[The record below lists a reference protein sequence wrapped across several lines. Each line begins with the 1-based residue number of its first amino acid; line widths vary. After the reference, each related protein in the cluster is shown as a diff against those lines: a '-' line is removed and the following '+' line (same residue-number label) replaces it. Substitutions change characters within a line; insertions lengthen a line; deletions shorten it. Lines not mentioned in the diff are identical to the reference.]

1 MKKKNIAIVLL
12 AVITILLLV
21 FGCGKKSS
29 PQAEA
34 KVFDT
39 AGTYSDQAT
48 YGDVQIKSDGV
59 TLENATI
66 TGTLTVDK
74 AVGEGTVII
83 RNSRISKDTD
93 INGGGANSVHFEKTV
108 LNKINVNK
116 KDVRLILDKESET
129 AELNVAQP
137 AKLELSGKVTT
148 LSIAKNGGGSTIAIA
163 KDAKVETVKLD
174 GKAEMTVDSPIKT
187 LIVGE
192 NAQESRLVINGRI
205 DKLDVNARAE
215 INLNAG
221 AEVGKLIVTD
231 KAKDSTVNIAKD
243 AKVSTLA
250 TETSLSLNGEGS
262 VENVI
267 TNKEENIQGSIK
279 PAGIRVSAN
288 PIAKS
293 PNGNDVN
300 SKTDAAKNTDTNT
313 STTANNSSTGSTSPE
328 NNNTSSNTGNTGSG
342 QDNPPAPQPAPG
354 PAPQPAPDPT
364 PTPTPPPTPTP
375 TPSVVHVTGVTLDQ
389 SQLIMTVGD
398 STVLTARVAPDNA
411 TDKTIA
417 WYAEDSKI
425 AAVDGNGKITAL
437 AEGQTR
443 ITVVTRD
450 GDHKALCDITI
461 HKKAPTDIPVES
473 IAIQKT
479 ADSIEVGNTL
489 RLTASVKPDNAT
501 NKNVKW
507 HSAAESVASVDEAGV
522 VTAKAPGDAVIT
534 ATPENPASPSV
545 TTAITLRVTA
555 PFKAVVM
562 SGSGKAVMVGDVL
575 TFTSVDPENGLS
587 DALFSW
593 KADGQEVGNG
603 SAYTV
608 SEGDIGKALTL
619 TVTGKENSHYTGSV
633 TSEATKAVTANKT
646 ALTAALNAEIGED
659 HQNPTYK
666 LKKDDYKAVTWNTYT
681 DAVNAAIGVE
691 ADPLATTG
699 QVSAAINNIG
709 TAKAQLIF
717 AGIDKLEEL
726 KKTADAKQE
735 SAYTAAS
742 WQAFQSA
749 YGAAKALPETTQ
761 AEIVAKTETIS
772 KAMDELVLK
781 TPVTAVRLSI
791 EKNQAVVGHQVTA
804 TTDPED
810 ATVTYLWQRG
820 NGTAFEPIPGETS
833 AVYTLSKEDI
843 GKTLQLTVTG
853 TGDYQGSSS
862 ASISNILDNKVTGVT
877 LDQATLDMKAGDSK
891 VLTATVTPEYAA
903 DKTVTWSSSDAA
915 VAAVDADGKVTAVAA
930 GQATVT
936 VTTTDGGKTA
946 ACAVTVSEDIPQIKF
961 DHAAPNVYDTITI
974 QGLDNRAYQYQWS
987 VSDTK
992 DGNFTNIEGAVNA
1005 SYEVTA
1011 NDIGKFIQ
1019 AEVKSSDPG
1028 IVGTSK
1034 AVTTAAVAVGAWD
1047 GSRVDTTWFD
1057 NTKTSF
1063 EIKTPAQLAGLAAL
1077 VNGDAKDQNNTALAA
1092 NDMAGKTFIL
1102 INDLDFSGKE
1112 WTPIGKTLAP
1122 EDATPENYNEK
1133 ATNFYF
1139 KGTFNGNKN
1148 TIKNLTHTIE
1158 NTVSVGLFG
1167 NTLNATIQNLT
1178 LENVN
1183 ILGHYGVA
1191 AIAGY
1196 VYDGSTIENCHV
1208 TSGTI
1213 KGADCAVGGIAG
1225 QISNMDEHS
1234 SGAITIKDCT
1244 NAAPVSMEYSD
1255 YKAITDT
1262 EPFFTKHRGWH
1273 FGGIFGSVSTTT
1285 TPANTLNT
1293 VITGCT
1299 NTGDIT
1305 GTQLGGIGSF
1315 FYSGSGSSI
1324 ENCTNTGKLTQPL
1337 TAPVGNVGA
1346 AGGIISYNNIS
1357 AVNNCTNEGTIYT
1370 AGGLKEALSLSK
1382 KGTYVQSPKIE
1393 LIENIELDGSS
1404 TIPQGVTLT
1413 IPERQTLTIPAD
1425 KKLTNDGTIINH
1437 GKIICKGVI
1446 SGTGSIE
1453 GNQPEISQITLNPT
1467 SATITGTA
1475 GTAIAEYD
1483 LTQKITVEND
1493 AAIGDVTY
1501 AVKEGSSL
1509 PDGLKLENGKVTG
1522 TPRAA
1527 GNTTSVIE
1535 ITGRNT
1541 TKAHLSLTF
1550 EISASNKLYV
1560 DASQG
1565 DDNHTGY
1572 DEANPLKTI
1581 EAALEKPS
1589 GTEQT
1594 TIYVTGDVNIGSE
1607 NLYTVTK
1614 PVHFTGKDTGNGR
1627 LVMQSDLIFDADT
1640 VFDNIKLNPNGIR
1653 YIYANGHNFEFGEGM
1668 EIIPMDEKYNNNLSL
1683 YFVAG
1688 GLNKTVA
1695 STNFTM
1701 KSGRISYLFG
1711 GGKTTEAN
1719 ADASVTGDTHI
1730 TITGGY
1736 VDDCFVGGGYADGE
1750 NSKADVNDTHISI
1763 DSSTF
1768 NMGYFNSDNSIDEG
1782 NIYAGGW
1789 ALSKNARATAKT
1801 TNLTLKNLV
1810 NFNASVLGGGHS
1822 DSTDSD
1828 ASIENTN
1835 IIIDKL
1841 TTTGSVIGGG
1851 MVFNSGTNVNV
1862 TGTATI
1868 DIKDSTIPEI
1878 FGGGFALSSK
1888 TANVTNIVIKA
1899 QNIRL
1904 QDNNKSDKIGRFYA
1918 GGCSYDGTAVA
1929 EVGDATV
1936 HINGN
1941 LYVGDAQNPATEGEI
1956 IDHVK
1961 MTGYVNAS
1969 GQAPITGKTELY
1981 INNILQKLNW
1991 AKTADTSW
1999 YNDNDTSFTLS
2010 SGEQLAGLAAL
2021 VNDGNDF
2028 SEKTIQLSQDID
2040 LDNREWSPIGKSDKP
2055 FKGTFDG
2062 QTHKVSNLKIA
2073 SASLKD
2079 AGLFG
2084 AVSDSAI
2091 QNLSI
2096 QNADITVSEG
2106 AGALVGSVAGNTTI
2120 KKCDAADGKI
2130 QGNLDVGGL
2139 AGRTGAG
2146 TVFVT
2151 CNVTNSTVSAVAS
2164 QGDPYAGGIVG
2175 KATAPTVTLT
2185 NCTASGN
2192 TVTSYKDGCK
2202 GDLVGGPAANW
2213 IDGYDLASVFKDSET
2228 MAISNDEGDIRSFIL
2243 LENENIYDTLGCHV
2257 NNCIMPKDPE
2267 NQISNQVIAIQ
2278 FDTSDPDK
2286 MKALKDGIFQR
2297 MNEQID
2303 SFIQKNPES
2312 EDFYN
2317 SLRRVP
2323 ECYLIDKNIIYLN
2336 YCGHALYLP
2345 AYQNEE
2351 KTCIYDPTS
2360 PCPSDHTPYI
2370 KEMLENYIK

>member
-187 LIVGE
+187 LVVGE

-313 STTANNSSTGSTSPE
+313 STTADNSSTGSTSPE

-473 IAIQKT
+473 
-479 ADSIEVGNTL
+479 
-489 RLTASVKPDNAT
+489 
-501 NKNVKW
+501 
-507 HSAAESVASVDEAGV
+507 VASVDEAGV

-593 KADGQEVGNG
+593 KADGQEVGSG

-862 ASISNILDNKVTGVT
+862 ASISNILDNKVTGVI

-946 ACAVTVSEDIPQIKF
+946 ACAVTVTNPVISVESVTLAPVSAELYTVEGHKTLELTATVIPENATNKALAWSSSDSAVATVAAVENSTKATVTALTAGTADITATTADGSKTAKCTITVKEPIQLTVSGTIVKSK
-961 DHAAPNVYDTITI
+961 VYDGNPDAEVENAGSLTNKEAEHDVTLAATAKFNDKKAADNKPVTAQYTLTGTDAWRYLAPKDNTDLFASITKKEI
-974 QGLDNRAYQYQWS
+974 RITNIKAADRAYNGYTAVALAGGDLS
-987 VSDTK
+987 GIVDGDDIRLDTS
-992 DGNFTNIEGAVNA
+992 A
-1005 SYEVTA
+1005 VTA
-1011 NDIGKFIQ
+1011 QMADANAKENKPVVVTGYTLAGAD
-1019 AEVKSSDPG
+1019 AENYSLTQPVG
-1028 IVGTSK
+1028 ITVNITK
-1034 AVTTAAVAVGAWD
+1034 AEQTAPTFTV
-1047 GSRVDTTWFD
+1047 
-1057 NTKTSF
+1057 TKTSNSITVTPTAASNKLLYALYQSGTSVKDWSMTPSF
-1063 EIKTPAQLAGLAAL
+1063 TGLAASTEYTVKVKLSGDGNHNESPEATASVTTDAADIKPAPVITIEKPSVTVSGTAQSQNSTLVGIKNTMEYVKSDTEPAEDATWTPCQNQNMSVEPGIYYVRYKGTASDAASAAIRLEVKKVYRVTFAHGDHGSCHPSVAVFYEGDLPSSTISPNSGYLVNPENNGWDRPITAAAGESADIKYTAQYIETKAMVMAFDSESQTYTIKNTGTATIGEDFTVPATYNDSINGEHPVTAIGDKAFTSNNCKDLKTLTIPESITNIGDYAFDGRLALEKVTIKGNPNIGNYAFSGCTALKEIHITSNEAPKTAGTEILYNIPMGQVRIFVPQEKVDDYKSSWASYADQIYETGTAFFTLSYDANDGTGSVPASAEYAQGTEVSVKFDPLPSAEGKTFLGWAANKNAESPDYTATGTTNSIKVKEATTLYAIYGDVLTPPTENKPWDGKRDISWYVGHEEDTSYSITTPQQLAGLALL
-1077 VNGDAKDQNNTALAA
+1077 VNGGGQDDY
-1092 NDMAGKTFIL
+1092 GKSYEGAV
-1102 INDLDFSGKE
+1102 DFSGKTITITADGLDLNNVN
-1112 WTPIGKTLAP
+1112 WVPIGKDDVHP
-1122 EDATPENYNEK
+1122 
-1133 ATNFYF
+1133 F
-1139 KGTFNGNKN
+1139 KGSFDGGFKSITSLSINS
-1148 TIKNLTHTIE
+1148 E
-1158 NTVSVGLFG
+1158 NEIVGLFG
-1167 NTLNATIQNLT
+1167 VIDSANLQNVELS
-1178 LENVN
+1178 
-1183 ILGHYGVA
+1183 
-1191 AIAGY
+1191 
-1196 VYDGSTIENCHV
+1196 DGTV
-1208 TSGTI
+1208 TTTHE
-1213 KGADCAVGGIAG
+1213 GGIAG
-1225 QISNMDEHS
+1225 GMVGFATDSKIEKCHNDAAVSSQIS
-1234 SGAITIKDCT
+1234 
-1244 NAAPVSMEYSD
+1244 
-1255 YKAITDT
+1255 
-1262 EPFFTKHRGWH
+1262 
-1273 FGGIFGSVSTTT
+1273 
-1285 TPANTLNT
+1285 
-1293 VITGCT
+1293 
-1299 NTGDIT
+1299 
-1305 GTQLGGIGSF
+1305 
-1315 FYSGSGSSI
+1315 
-1324 ENCTNTGKLTQPL
+1324 
-1337 TAPVGNVGA
+1337 
-1346 AGGIISYNNIS
+1346 AGGIIGGGQAEVTECCNTGKIEAKAELYSM
-1357 AVNNCTNEGTIYT
+1357 
-1370 AGGLKEALSLSK
+1370 AGG
-1382 KGTYVQSPKIE
+1382 
-1393 LIENIELDGSS
+1393 
-1404 TIPQGVTLT
+1404 
-1413 IPERQTLTIPAD
+1413 
-1425 KKLTNDGTIINH
+1425 II
-1437 GKIICKGVI
+1437 
-1446 SGTGSIE
+1446 GTG
-1453 GNQPEISQITLNPT
+1453 
-1467 SATITGTA
+1467 TG
-1475 GTAIAEYD
+1475 
-1483 LTQKITVEND
+1483 
-1493 AAIGDVTY
+1493 
-1501 AVKEGSSL
+1501 
-1509 PDGLKLENGKVTG
+1509 
-1522 TPRAA
+1522 
-1527 GNTTSVIE
+1527 
-1535 ITGRNT
+1535 
-1541 TKAHLSLTF
+1541 
-1550 EISASNKLYV
+1550 
-1560 DASQG
+1560 
-1565 DDNHTGY
+1565 
-1572 DEANPLKTI
+1572 
-1581 EAALEKPS
+1581 
-1589 GTEQT
+1589 
-1594 TIYVTGDVNIGSE
+1594 
-1607 NLYTVTK
+1607 
-1614 PVHFTGKDTGNGR
+1614 
-1627 LVMQSDLIFDADT
+1627 
-1640 VFDNIKLNPNGIR
+1640 
-1653 YIYANGHNFEFGEGM
+1653 
-1668 EIIPMDEKYNNNLSL
+1668 
-1683 YFVAG
+1683 
-1688 GLNKTVA
+1688 
-1695 STNFTM
+1695 
-1701 KSGRISYLFG
+1701 
-1711 GGKTTEAN
+1711 
-1719 ADASVTGDTHI
+1719 
-1730 TITGGY
+1730 
-1736 VDDCFVGGGYADGE
+1736 
-1750 NSKADVNDTHISI
+1750 
-1763 DSSTF
+1763 
-1768 NMGYFNSDNSIDEG
+1768 
-1782 NIYAGGW
+1782 
-1789 ALSKNARATAKT
+1789 
-1801 TNLTLKNLV
+1801 
-1810 NFNASVLGGGHS
+1810 
-1822 DSTDSD
+1822 
-1828 ASIENTN
+1828 
-1835 IIIDKL
+1835 
-1841 TTTGSVIGGG
+1841 
-1851 MVFNSGTNVNV
+1851 
-1862 TGTATI
+1862 
-1868 DIKDSTIPEI
+1868 
-1878 FGGGFALSSK
+1878 
-1888 TANVTNIVIKA
+1888 
-1899 QNIRL
+1899 
-1904 QDNNKSDKIGRFYA
+1904 
-1918 GGCSYDGTAVA
+1918 
-1929 EVGDATV
+1929 
-1936 HINGN
+1936 
-1941 LYVGDAQNPATEGEI
+1941 
-1956 IDHVK
+1956 
-1961 MTGYVNAS
+1961 
-1969 GQAPITGKTELY
+1969 
-1981 INNILQKLNW
+1981 
-1991 AKTADTSW
+1991 
-1999 YNDNDTSFTLS
+1999 
-2010 SGEQLAGLAAL
+2010 
-2021 VNDGNDF
+2021 
-2028 SEKTIQLSQDID
+2028 
-2040 LDNREWSPIGKSDKP
+2040 
-2055 FKGTFDG
+2055 
-2062 QTHKVSNLKIA
+2062 
-2073 SASLKD
+2073 
-2079 AGLFG
+2079 
-2084 AVSDSAI
+2084 
-2091 QNLSI
+2091 
-2096 QNADITVSEG
+2096 ITVSNSYNTGEVNAPSG
-2106 AGALVGSVAGNTTI
+2106 SGIVGMASSTSELKSFVQNCHNVGSINSGQGFGITATLDNN
-2120 KKCDAADGKI
+2120 GKI
-2130 QGNLDVGGL
+2130 Q
-2139 AGRTGAG
+2139 
-2146 TVFVT
+2146 
-2151 CNVTNSTVSAVAS
+2151 
-2164 QGDPYAGGIVG
+2164 
-2175 KATAPTVTLT
+2175 
-2185 NCTASGN
+2185 
-2192 TVTSYKDGCK
+2192 TSYSLEGSAEMIAGNGVDDKSKMLTTEEMKTPNNFIGWSFDESNGIWK
-2202 GDLVGGPAANW
+2202 MGNAYP
-2213 IDGYDLASVFKDSET
+2213 ILAWQT
-2228 MAISNDEGDIRSFIL
+2228 
-2243 LENENIYDTLGCHV
+2243 NE
-2257 NNCIMPKDPE
+2257 
-2267 NQISNQVIAIQ
+2267 
-2278 FDTSDPDK
+2278 
-2286 MKALKDGIFQR
+2286 
-2297 MNEQID
+2297 
-2303 SFIQKNPES
+2303 
-2312 EDFYN
+2312 
-2317 SLRRVP
+2317 
-2323 ECYLIDKNIIYLN
+2323 
-2336 YCGHALYLP
+2336 
-2345 AYQNEE
+2345 
-2351 KTCIYDPTS
+2351 
-2360 PCPSDHTPYI
+2360 
-2370 KEMLENYIK
+2370 

>member
-174 GKAEMTVDSPIKT
+174 GKAELTVDSPIKT
-187 LIVGE
+187 LVVGE

-313 STTANNSSTGSTSPE
+313 STTADNSSTGSTSPE

-364 PTPTPPPTPTP
+364 PTPTPEPTPTP

-479 ADSIEVGNTL
+479 AYSIEVGNTL

-575 TFTSVDPENGLS
+575 TFTSIDPENGLS
-587 DALFSW
+587 DALFFW
-593 KADGQEVGNG
+593 KADGQEVGSG

-735 SAYTAAS
+735 SDYTAAS

-761 AEIVAKTETIS
+761 VEIVAKTEAIS

-781 TPVTAVRLSI
+781 TPITAVRLSI

-820 NGTAFEPIPGETS
+820 NGIAFEPIPGETS

-1063 EIKTPAQLAGLAAL
+1063 EIKTPA
-1077 VNGDAKDQNNTALAA
+1077 
-1092 NDMAGKTFIL
+1092 
-1102 INDLDFSGKE
+1102 
-1112 WTPIGKTLAP
+1112 
-1122 EDATPENYNEK
+1122 
-1133 ATNFYF
+1133 
-1139 KGTFNGNKN
+1139 
-1148 TIKNLTHTIE
+1148 
-1158 NTVSVGLFG
+1158 
-1167 NTLNATIQNLT
+1167 
-1178 LENVN
+1178 
-1183 ILGHYGVA
+1183 
-1191 AIAGY
+1191 
-1196 VYDGSTIENCHV
+1196 
-1208 TSGTI
+1208 
-1213 KGADCAVGGIAG
+1213 
-1225 QISNMDEHS
+1225 
-1234 SGAITIKDCT
+1234 
-1244 NAAPVSMEYSD
+1244 
-1255 YKAITDT
+1255 
-1262 EPFFTKHRGWH
+1262 
-1273 FGGIFGSVSTTT
+1273 
-1285 TPANTLNT
+1285 
-1293 VITGCT
+1293 
-1299 NTGDIT
+1299 
-1305 GTQLGGIGSF
+1305 
-1315 FYSGSGSSI
+1315 
-1324 ENCTNTGKLTQPL
+1324 
-1337 TAPVGNVGA
+1337 
-1346 AGGIISYNNIS
+1346 
-1357 AVNNCTNEGTIYT
+1357 
-1370 AGGLKEALSLSK
+1370 
-1382 KGTYVQSPKIE
+1382 
-1393 LIENIELDGSS
+1393 
-1404 TIPQGVTLT
+1404 
-1413 IPERQTLTIPAD
+1413 
-1425 KKLTNDGTIINH
+1425 
-1437 GKIICKGVI
+1437 
-1446 SGTGSIE
+1446 
-1453 GNQPEISQITLNPT
+1453 
-1467 SATITGTA
+1467 
-1475 GTAIAEYD
+1475 
-1483 LTQKITVEND
+1483 
-1493 AAIGDVTY
+1493 
-1501 AVKEGSSL
+1501 
-1509 PDGLKLENGKVTG
+1509 
-1522 TPRAA
+1522 
-1527 GNTTSVIE
+1527 
-1535 ITGRNT
+1535 
-1541 TKAHLSLTF
+1541 
-1550 EISASNKLYV
+1550 
-1560 DASQG
+1560 
-1565 DDNHTGY
+1565 
-1572 DEANPLKTI
+1572 
-1581 EAALEKPS
+1581 
-1589 GTEQT
+1589 
-1594 TIYVTGDVNIGSE
+1594 
-1607 NLYTVTK
+1607 
-1614 PVHFTGKDTGNGR
+1614 
-1627 LVMQSDLIFDADT
+1627 
-1640 VFDNIKLNPNGIR
+1640 
-1653 YIYANGHNFEFGEGM
+1653 
-1668 EIIPMDEKYNNNLSL
+1668 
-1683 YFVAG
+1683 
-1688 GLNKTVA
+1688 
-1695 STNFTM
+1695 
-1701 KSGRISYLFG
+1701 
-1711 GGKTTEAN
+1711 
-1719 ADASVTGDTHI
+1719 
-1730 TITGGY
+1730 
-1736 VDDCFVGGGYADGE
+1736 
-1750 NSKADVNDTHISI
+1750 
-1763 DSSTF
+1763 
-1768 NMGYFNSDNSIDEG
+1768 
-1782 NIYAGGW
+1782 
-1789 ALSKNARATAKT
+1789 
-1801 TNLTLKNLV
+1801 
-1810 NFNASVLGGGHS
+1810 
-1822 DSTDSD
+1822 
-1828 ASIENTN
+1828 
-1835 IIIDKL
+1835 
-1841 TTTGSVIGGG
+1841 
-1851 MVFNSGTNVNV
+1851 
-1862 TGTATI
+1862 
-1868 DIKDSTIPEI
+1868 
-1878 FGGGFALSSK
+1878 
-1888 TANVTNIVIKA
+1888 
-1899 QNIRL
+1899 
-1904 QDNNKSDKIGRFYA
+1904 
-1918 GGCSYDGTAVA
+1918 
-1929 EVGDATV
+1929 
-1936 HINGN
+1936 
-1941 LYVGDAQNPATEGEI
+1941 
-1956 IDHVK
+1956 
-1961 MTGYVNAS
+1961 
-1969 GQAPITGKTELY
+1969 
-1981 INNILQKLNW
+1981 
-1991 AKTADTSW
+1991 
-1999 YNDNDTSFTLS
+1999 
-2010 SGEQLAGLAAL
+2010 QLAGLAAL

-2297 MNEQID
+2297 TNEQID

-2370 KEMLENYIK
+2370 KEMLKII

>member
-93 INGGGANSVHFEKTV
+93 INGGGANSVHFEKTALHKV
-108 LNKINVNK
+108 SLNK
-116 KDVRLILDKESET
+116 KDVRLTLDKESEA
-129 AELNVAQP
+129 AELNVIQP

-148 LSIAKNGGGSTIAIA
+148 LSIAKNGEGSTVTIA

-174 GKAEMTVDSPIKT
+174 GKAEMTVDSPLKT
-187 LIVGE
+187 LVIGE
-192 NAQESRLVINGRI
+192 NAQESRLVINGRV
-205 DKLDVNARAE
+205 DKLDVNAKAE

-250 TETSLSLNGEGS
+250 TETPLSLNGEGS

-450 GDHKALCDITI
+450 GDHKAFCDITI

-735 SAYTAAS
+735 SDYTAAS

-810 ATVTYLWQRG
+810 ATVNYLWQRG
-820 NGTAFEPIPGETS
+820 NGTAFEPIPDADS
-833 AVYTLSKEDI
+833 AVYTLRSDDI
-843 GKTLQLTVTG
+843 GKVLQLTVTG

-862 ASISNILDNKVTGVT
+862 ASISKILDNKVTDVT

-946 ACAVTVSEDIPQIKF
+946 ACAVTVTNPVISVESVTLAPVSAELYTVEGHKTLELTATVTPENATNKALAWSSSDSAVATVAAVENSTKATVTALTAGTADITATTADGSKTAKCTITVKEPIQLTVSGTTVKSK
-961 DHAAPNVYDTITI
+961 VYDGNPDAEVENAGSLTNKEAEHDVTLAATAKFNDKKAADNKPVTAQYTLTGTDAWRYLAPKDNTDLSASITKKEI
-974 QGLDNRAYQYQWS
+974 RITNIKATDRAYNGYTA
-987 VSDTK
+987 VALAGGDLSDIV
-992 DGNFTNIEGAVNA
+992 DGDDIHLDTSA
-1005 SYEVTA
+1005 VTA
-1011 NDIGKFIQ
+1011 QMADANAKENKPVVVTGYTLAGAD
-1019 AEVKSSDPG
+1019 AENYSLTQPVG
-1028 IVGTSK
+1028 ITVNITK
-1034 AVTTAAVAVGAWD
+1034 AEQTAPTFTV
-1047 GSRVDTTWFD
+1047 
-1057 NTKTSF
+1057 TKTSNSITVTPTAASNKLLYALYQSGTSVKDWSMTPSF
-1063 EIKTPAQLAGLAAL
+1063 TGLAASTEYTVKVKLSGDDNHNESPEATASVTTDAADIKPAPVITIEKPSVTVSGTAQSQNSTLVGIKNTMEYVKSDTEPAADATWTPCQNQNMSVEPGIYYVRYKKTASDAASAAIRLEVKKVYRVTFAHGDHGSCHPSVAVFYEGELPSSTISPNSGYLVNPENNGWDRPITAAAGESADIKYTAQYIETKAMVMAFDSKSQTYTIKNTGTATIGEDFTVPATYNDSINGEHPVTAIGDKAFTSNNCKDLKTLTIPESITNIGDYAFDGRLALEKVTIKGNPNIGNYAFSGCTALKEIHITSNEAPGTTGTEILYNIPGQVRIFVPQEKVADYKNSWVSYADQIYETGTAFFTLSYDANGGTGSVPASAEYAQGTEVNVKFDPLPSTEGKTFLGWAANKNAESPDYTATGTTNSIRVEKATTLYAIYGDVVTPPTENNPWDGKRDISWYVGHEEGTSYSITTPQQLAGLALL
-1077 VNGDAKDQNNTALAA
+1077 VNGGGQDDY
-1092 NDMAGKTFIL
+1092 GKSSGGAV
-1102 INDLDFSGKE
+1102 DFSGKTITITADKLDLNNVN
-1112 WTPIGKTLAP
+1112 WVPIGKDDVHP
-1122 EDATPENYNEK
+1122 
-1133 ATNFYF
+1133 F
-1139 KGTFNGNKN
+1139 KGSFDGGFKSITSLSINS
-1148 TIKNLTHTIE
+1148 E
-1158 NTVSVGLFG
+1158 NEIVGLFG
-1167 NTLNATIQNLT
+1167 VIDSANLQNVELS
-1178 LENVN
+1178 
-1183 ILGHYGVA
+1183 
-1191 AIAGY
+1191 
-1196 VYDGSTIENCHV
+1196 DGTV
-1208 TSGTI
+1208 TTTHE
-1213 KGADCAVGGIAG
+1213 GGIAG
-1225 QISNMDEHS
+1225 GMVGFATDSKIEKCHNDAAVSSQIS
-1234 SGAITIKDCT
+1234 
-1244 NAAPVSMEYSD
+1244 
-1255 YKAITDT
+1255 
-1262 EPFFTKHRGWH
+1262 
-1273 FGGIFGSVSTTT
+1273 
-1285 TPANTLNT
+1285 
-1293 VITGCT
+1293 
-1299 NTGDIT
+1299 
-1305 GTQLGGIGSF
+1305 
-1315 FYSGSGSSI
+1315 
-1324 ENCTNTGKLTQPL
+1324 
-1337 TAPVGNVGA
+1337 
-1346 AGGIISYNNIS
+1346 AGGIIGGGQAEVTECCNTGKIEAKAELYSM
-1357 AVNNCTNEGTIYT
+1357 
-1370 AGGLKEALSLSK
+1370 AGG
-1382 KGTYVQSPKIE
+1382 
-1393 LIENIELDGSS
+1393 
-1404 TIPQGVTLT
+1404 
-1413 IPERQTLTIPAD
+1413 
-1425 KKLTNDGTIINH
+1425 II
-1437 GKIICKGVI
+1437 
-1446 SGTGSIE
+1446 GTG
-1453 GNQPEISQITLNPT
+1453 
-1467 SATITGTA
+1467 TG
-1475 GTAIAEYD
+1475 
-1483 LTQKITVEND
+1483 
-1493 AAIGDVTY
+1493 
-1501 AVKEGSSL
+1501 
-1509 PDGLKLENGKVTG
+1509 
-1522 TPRAA
+1522 
-1527 GNTTSVIE
+1527 
-1535 ITGRNT
+1535 
-1541 TKAHLSLTF
+1541 
-1550 EISASNKLYV
+1550 
-1560 DASQG
+1560 
-1565 DDNHTGY
+1565 
-1572 DEANPLKTI
+1572 
-1581 EAALEKPS
+1581 
-1589 GTEQT
+1589 
-1594 TIYVTGDVNIGSE
+1594 
-1607 NLYTVTK
+1607 
-1614 PVHFTGKDTGNGR
+1614 
-1627 LVMQSDLIFDADT
+1627 
-1640 VFDNIKLNPNGIR
+1640 
-1653 YIYANGHNFEFGEGM
+1653 
-1668 EIIPMDEKYNNNLSL
+1668 
-1683 YFVAG
+1683 
-1688 GLNKTVA
+1688 
-1695 STNFTM
+1695 
-1701 KSGRISYLFG
+1701 
-1711 GGKTTEAN
+1711 
-1719 ADASVTGDTHI
+1719 
-1730 TITGGY
+1730 
-1736 VDDCFVGGGYADGE
+1736 
-1750 NSKADVNDTHISI
+1750 
-1763 DSSTF
+1763 
-1768 NMGYFNSDNSIDEG
+1768 
-1782 NIYAGGW
+1782 
-1789 ALSKNARATAKT
+1789 
-1801 TNLTLKNLV
+1801 
-1810 NFNASVLGGGHS
+1810 
-1822 DSTDSD
+1822 
-1828 ASIENTN
+1828 
-1835 IIIDKL
+1835 
-1841 TTTGSVIGGG
+1841 
-1851 MVFNSGTNVNV
+1851 
-1862 TGTATI
+1862 
-1868 DIKDSTIPEI
+1868 
-1878 FGGGFALSSK
+1878 
-1888 TANVTNIVIKA
+1888 
-1899 QNIRL
+1899 
-1904 QDNNKSDKIGRFYA
+1904 
-1918 GGCSYDGTAVA
+1918 
-1929 EVGDATV
+1929 
-1936 HINGN
+1936 
-1941 LYVGDAQNPATEGEI
+1941 
-1956 IDHVK
+1956 
-1961 MTGYVNAS
+1961 
-1969 GQAPITGKTELY
+1969 
-1981 INNILQKLNW
+1981 
-1991 AKTADTSW
+1991 
-1999 YNDNDTSFTLS
+1999 
-2010 SGEQLAGLAAL
+2010 
-2021 VNDGNDF
+2021 
-2028 SEKTIQLSQDID
+2028 
-2040 LDNREWSPIGKSDKP
+2040 
-2055 FKGTFDG
+2055 
-2062 QTHKVSNLKIA
+2062 
-2073 SASLKD
+2073 
-2079 AGLFG
+2079 
-2084 AVSDSAI
+2084 
-2091 QNLSI
+2091 
-2096 QNADITVSEG
+2096 ITVSNSYNTGEVNAPSG
-2106 AGALVGSVAGNTTI
+2106 SGIVGMASSTSELKSFVQNCHNVGSINSGQGFGITATLDNN
-2120 KKCDAADGKI
+2120 GKI
-2130 QGNLDVGGL
+2130 Q
-2139 AGRTGAG
+2139 
-2146 TVFVT
+2146 
-2151 CNVTNSTVSAVAS
+2151 
-2164 QGDPYAGGIVG
+2164 
-2175 KATAPTVTLT
+2175 
-2185 NCTASGN
+2185 
-2192 TVTSYKDGCK
+2192 TSYSLEGS
-2202 GDLVGGPAANW
+2202 AATIATIGADDKSKMLTAEEMKTPNNFTGW
-2213 IDGYDLASVFKDSET
+2213 SFDESNSIWKMGNAYPILAWQT
-2228 MAISNDEGDIRSFIL
+2228 
-2243 LENENIYDTLGCHV
+2243 NE
-2257 NNCIMPKDPE
+2257 
-2267 NQISNQVIAIQ
+2267 
-2278 FDTSDPDK
+2278 
-2286 MKALKDGIFQR
+2286 
-2297 MNEQID
+2297 
-2303 SFIQKNPES
+2303 
-2312 EDFYN
+2312 
-2317 SLRRVP
+2317 
-2323 ECYLIDKNIIYLN
+2323 
-2336 YCGHALYLP
+2336 
-2345 AYQNEE
+2345 
-2351 KTCIYDPTS
+2351 
-2360 PCPSDHTPYI
+2360 
-2370 KEMLENYIK
+2370 

>member
-129 AELNVAQP
+129 AELNVSQP

-187 LIVGE
+187 LVVGE

-231 KAKDSTVNIAKD
+231 KAKNSTVNIAKD

-313 STTANNSSTGSTSPE
+313 STTADNSSTGSTSPE

-398 STVLTARVAPDNA
+398 SAVLTARVAPDNA

-593 KADGQEVGNG
+593 KADGQEVGSG

-749 YGAAKALPETTQ
+749 YGTAKALPETTQ
-761 AEIVAKTETIS
+761 AEIVAKTEAIS

-903 DKTVTWSSSDAA
+903 DKTVTWSSSAAA

-930 GQATVT
+930 GQATIT

-946 ACAVTVSEDIPQIKF
+946 ACAVTVTNPVISVESVTLAPVSAELYTVEGHKTLELTATVTPENATNKALAWSSSDSAVATVAAVENSTKATVTALTAGTADITATTADGSKTAKCTITVKEPIQLTVSGTTVKSK
-961 DHAAPNVYDTITI
+961 VYDGNPDAEVENAGSLTNKEAEHDVTLAATAKFNDKKAADNKPVTAQYTLTGTDAWRYLAPKDNTDLSASITKKEI
-974 QGLDNRAYQYQWS
+974 RITNIKAADRAYNGYTAVALAGGDLS
-987 VSDTK
+987 GIVDGDDIRLDTS
-992 DGNFTNIEGAVNA
+992 A
-1005 SYEVTA
+1005 VTA
-1011 NDIGKFIQ
+1011 QMADANAKENKPVVVTGYTLSGAD
-1019 AEVKSSDPG
+1019 AENYSLTQPVG
-1028 IVGTSK
+1028 ITVNITK
-1034 AVTTAAVAVGAWD
+1034 AEQTAPTFTV
-1047 GSRVDTTWFD
+1047 
-1057 NTKTSF
+1057 TKTSNSITVTPTAASNKLLYALYQSEVLKRDWSNNPSF
-1063 EIKTPAQLAGLAAL
+1063 TGLESSTEYTVKVKLSGDDNHNESPEATASVTTDAANIKPAPVITIKKPSVTASEKEQSQNSTLEGIKNTMEYVKSDTEPAADATWTPCQNQNMSVEPGIYYVRYKKTASDAASAAIRLEVKKVYRVTFAHGDHGSCHPSVAVFYEGDLPSSTISPNSGYLVNPENNGWDRPITAAAGESADIKYTAQYIETKAMVMAFDSESQTYTIKNTGTATIGEDFTVPATYNDSINGEHPVTAIGDKAFTSNNCKDLKTLTIPESITNIGDYAFDGRLALEKVTIKGNPNIGNYAFSGCTALKEIHITSNEAPKTAGTEILYNIPMGQVRIFVPQEKVDDYKSSWASYADQIYETGTAFFTLSYDANGGTGSVPASAEYAQGTEVSVKFDPLPSAEGKTFLGWAANKNAESPDYTATGTTNSIKVKEATILYAIYGDVLTPPTENKPWDGKRDISWYVGHEEGTSYSITTPQQLAGLALL
-1077 VNGDAKDQNNTALAA
+1077 VNGGGQDDY
-1092 NDMAGKTFIL
+1092 GKSYEGAV
-1102 INDLDFSGKE
+1102 DFSGKTITITADGLDLNNVN
-1112 WTPIGKTLAP
+1112 WVPIGKDDVHP
-1122 EDATPENYNEK
+1122 
-1133 ATNFYF
+1133 F
-1139 KGTFNGNKN
+1139 KGSFDGGFKSITSLSINS
-1148 TIKNLTHTIE
+1148 E
-1158 NTVSVGLFG
+1158 NEIVGLFG
-1167 NTLNATIQNLT
+1167 VIDSANLQNVELS
-1178 LENVN
+1178 
-1183 ILGHYGVA
+1183 
-1191 AIAGY
+1191 
-1196 VYDGSTIENCHV
+1196 DGTV
-1208 TSGTI
+1208 TTTHE
-1213 KGADCAVGGIAG
+1213 GGIAG
-1225 QISNMDEHS
+1225 GMVGFATDSKIEKCHNDAAVSSQIS
-1234 SGAITIKDCT
+1234 
-1244 NAAPVSMEYSD
+1244 
-1255 YKAITDT
+1255 
-1262 EPFFTKHRGWH
+1262 
-1273 FGGIFGSVSTTT
+1273 
-1285 TPANTLNT
+1285 
-1293 VITGCT
+1293 
-1299 NTGDIT
+1299 
-1305 GTQLGGIGSF
+1305 
-1315 FYSGSGSSI
+1315 
-1324 ENCTNTGKLTQPL
+1324 
-1337 TAPVGNVGA
+1337 
-1346 AGGIISYNNIS
+1346 AGGIIGGGQAEVTECCNTGKIEAKAELYSM
-1357 AVNNCTNEGTIYT
+1357 
-1370 AGGLKEALSLSK
+1370 AGG
-1382 KGTYVQSPKIE
+1382 
-1393 LIENIELDGSS
+1393 
-1404 TIPQGVTLT
+1404 
-1413 IPERQTLTIPAD
+1413 
-1425 KKLTNDGTIINH
+1425 II
-1437 GKIICKGVI
+1437 
-1446 SGTGSIE
+1446 GTG
-1453 GNQPEISQITLNPT
+1453 
-1467 SATITGTA
+1467 TG
-1475 GTAIAEYD
+1475 
-1483 LTQKITVEND
+1483 
-1493 AAIGDVTY
+1493 
-1501 AVKEGSSL
+1501 
-1509 PDGLKLENGKVTG
+1509 
-1522 TPRAA
+1522 
-1527 GNTTSVIE
+1527 
-1535 ITGRNT
+1535 
-1541 TKAHLSLTF
+1541 
-1550 EISASNKLYV
+1550 
-1560 DASQG
+1560 
-1565 DDNHTGY
+1565 
-1572 DEANPLKTI
+1572 
-1581 EAALEKPS
+1581 
-1589 GTEQT
+1589 
-1594 TIYVTGDVNIGSE
+1594 
-1607 NLYTVTK
+1607 
-1614 PVHFTGKDTGNGR
+1614 
-1627 LVMQSDLIFDADT
+1627 
-1640 VFDNIKLNPNGIR
+1640 
-1653 YIYANGHNFEFGEGM
+1653 
-1668 EIIPMDEKYNNNLSL
+1668 
-1683 YFVAG
+1683 
-1688 GLNKTVA
+1688 
-1695 STNFTM
+1695 
-1701 KSGRISYLFG
+1701 
-1711 GGKTTEAN
+1711 
-1719 ADASVTGDTHI
+1719 
-1730 TITGGY
+1730 
-1736 VDDCFVGGGYADGE
+1736 
-1750 NSKADVNDTHISI
+1750 
-1763 DSSTF
+1763 
-1768 NMGYFNSDNSIDEG
+1768 
-1782 NIYAGGW
+1782 
-1789 ALSKNARATAKT
+1789 
-1801 TNLTLKNLV
+1801 
-1810 NFNASVLGGGHS
+1810 
-1822 DSTDSD
+1822 
-1828 ASIENTN
+1828 
-1835 IIIDKL
+1835 
-1841 TTTGSVIGGG
+1841 
-1851 MVFNSGTNVNV
+1851 
-1862 TGTATI
+1862 
-1868 DIKDSTIPEI
+1868 
-1878 FGGGFALSSK
+1878 
-1888 TANVTNIVIKA
+1888 
-1899 QNIRL
+1899 
-1904 QDNNKSDKIGRFYA
+1904 
-1918 GGCSYDGTAVA
+1918 
-1929 EVGDATV
+1929 
-1936 HINGN
+1936 
-1941 LYVGDAQNPATEGEI
+1941 
-1956 IDHVK
+1956 
-1961 MTGYVNAS
+1961 
-1969 GQAPITGKTELY
+1969 
-1981 INNILQKLNW
+1981 
-1991 AKTADTSW
+1991 
-1999 YNDNDTSFTLS
+1999 
-2010 SGEQLAGLAAL
+2010 
-2021 VNDGNDF
+2021 
-2028 SEKTIQLSQDID
+2028 
-2040 LDNREWSPIGKSDKP
+2040 
-2055 FKGTFDG
+2055 
-2062 QTHKVSNLKIA
+2062 
-2073 SASLKD
+2073 
-2079 AGLFG
+2079 
-2084 AVSDSAI
+2084 
-2091 QNLSI
+2091 
-2096 QNADITVSEG
+2096 ITVSNSYNTGEVNAPSG
-2106 AGALVGSVAGNTTI
+2106 SGIVGMASSTSELKSFVQNCHNVGSINSGQGFGITATLDNN
-2120 KKCDAADGKI
+2120 GKI
-2130 QGNLDVGGL
+2130 Q
-2139 AGRTGAG
+2139 
-2146 TVFVT
+2146 
-2151 CNVTNSTVSAVAS
+2151 
-2164 QGDPYAGGIVG
+2164 
-2175 KATAPTVTLT
+2175 
-2185 NCTASGN
+2185 
-2192 TVTSYKDGCK
+2192 TSYSLEGSAEMIAGNGVDDKSKMLTTEEMKTPNNFIGWSFDESNGIWK
-2202 GDLVGGPAANW
+2202 MGNAYP
-2213 IDGYDLASVFKDSET
+2213 ILAWQT
-2228 MAISNDEGDIRSFIL
+2228 
-2243 LENENIYDTLGCHV
+2243 NE
-2257 NNCIMPKDPE
+2257 
-2267 NQISNQVIAIQ
+2267 
-2278 FDTSDPDK
+2278 
-2286 MKALKDGIFQR
+2286 
-2297 MNEQID
+2297 
-2303 SFIQKNPES
+2303 
-2312 EDFYN
+2312 
-2317 SLRRVP
+2317 
-2323 ECYLIDKNIIYLN
+2323 
-2336 YCGHALYLP
+2336 
-2345 AYQNEE
+2345 
-2351 KTCIYDPTS
+2351 
-2360 PCPSDHTPYI
+2360 
-2370 KEMLENYIK
+2370 